1 MNMSQEQNKKLLNI
15 KENTKDNGFTLIE
28 IITVIGIM
36 TLIMGTIYPFLTT
49 INRYGGITQN
59 NMQNFEDGVNN
70 FFLAISRD
78 IRNANLIDIYNNG
91 IVGEQG
97 NKITINIDS
106 SSVTY
111 QLNSNSI
118 EQIKSSTKKIIPN
131 VKNISIDN
139 SSLIFQDPNYN
150 NPQKMGKIINI
161 NLTINYPMGINEF
174 GSKSYSNTV
183 VKRN

>member
-36 TLIMGTIYPFLTT
+36 TLIMGAIYPFLTT

-78 IRNANLIDIYNNG
+78 IRNANSIDIYNNG

-97 NKITINIDS
+97 NKITIIKIDS

-118 EQIKSSTKKIIPN
+118 EQIKSSTKKIVPN
-131 VKNISIDN
+131 VKNISIKD
-139 SSLIFQDPNYN
+139 SSPIFQDPNYN
-150 NPQKMGKIINI
+150 DSKRGKEINI
-161 NLTINYPMGINEF
+161 NLTINYLMGINEY
-174 GSKSYSNTV
+174 GSKSYSKTV